1 VRVTAILEAAERS
14 LAAGGAPLP
23 ISPISECEIG

>member
-14 LAAGGAPLP
+14 LAAGGAPLA
-23 ISPISECEIG
+23 IG